1 MVMVVVVMTVVTV
14 SFILGGGDTS
24 WKALR
29 EAYARLGQELN
40 EQRVWSTES
49 EGGMVAE

>member
-1 MVMVVVVMTVVTV
+1 MVMVVVVTVVTRSV
-14 SFILGGGDTS
+14 ILGGGDTS